1 MRLFVSILFFV
12 LCFQA
17 LQAQDSIYTRQ
28 IIDSLSSSYF
38 HGRGYT
44 NSGAMLA
51 SEYIASELSKNKTVP
66 LFGKSYFQE
75 FKIPVNSI
83 VGNPE
88 IRVNNKPLKPAE
100 DFIIWPNAPAVK
112 GKFTLFRLKPN
123 NIHELFMADFSKTF
137 IVIDTVMQNHPDL
150 KKLAEM
156 IQYSNPF
163 RAKGMI
169 VLKDKT
175 MQVHRSQPSSWTYI
189 EMPVLALPDDAESI
203 YIDVKSRY
211 QKKYK
216 VRNIGGIIEGKSD
229 SVIVFSSHYDHIGE
243 FGNCFFPGSHDN
255 ASGVSMLLNL
265 SKYFNGIKPDYTLVF
280 LFFTGEEIGLKGSE
294 YYTSHP
300 AFSLKKIKIV
310 LNLDMIGT
318 GDEGITV
325 ANANLD
331 RTDFDKLNA
340 INEANKYV
348 PLIKAKGESKGSD
361 HFNFQKNGVNSLFIF
376 TTGGSQAYH
385 SIYDIPSALS
395 LNSYNGIFKLIL
407 VFMGEKQ

>member
-1 MRLFVSILFFV
+1 MRLFVSVLIFI

-17 LQAQDSIYTRQ
+17 LQAQDSLYARQ
-28 IIDSLSSSYF
+28 VIDSLSSSYF

-44 NSGAMLA
+44 NSGATLA
-51 SEYIASELSKNKTVP
+51 SEYIAAELSKNKTVP

-75 FKIPVNSI
+75 FKMPVNSI

-88 IRVNNKPLKPAE
+88 IRIKDKPLKPAE
-100 DFIIWPNAPAVK
+100 EFIIWPNTPTVK
-112 GKFTLFRLKPN
+112 GKFPLFRLKPN
-123 NIHELFMADFSKTF
+123 NIHELFMADLSKTF
-137 IVIDTVMQNHPDL
+137 IVIDTVMQNHTDL

-163 RAKGMI
+163 RAKGII

-175 MQVHRSQPSSWTYI
+175 MQVHRSQPSAWTYI
-189 EMPVLALPDDAESI
+189 EMSLSALPEDAEAI
-203 YIDVKSRY
+203 YIDFKSQY

-216 VRNIGGIIEGKSD
+216 VCNVGGIIEGKSD
-229 SVIVFSSHYDHIGE
+229 SVIVFTAHYDHIGE
-243 FGNCFFPGSHDN
+243 FGNCFFPGAHDN

-265 SKYFNGIKPDYTLVF
+265 SKYFNGIKPNYTIVF

-294 YYTSHP
+294 YYTTHP
-300 AFSLKKIKIV
+300 AFGLKKIKLV

-331 RTDFDKLNA
+331 RSDFDKLNA

-361 HFNFQKNGVNSLFIF
+361 HYNFQKNGVKSLFIF

-395 LNSYNGIFKLIL
+395 LNSYIGIMKLIL
-407 VFMGEKQ
+407 VYTGEKQ